1 MSKHILCALVDR
13 QPEVLEAICRVGRKN
28 HWLIEHADRTIY
40 RNWHGD
46 GVISDYLSLKELKRI
61 RNFSTT
67 PIVSRQLASGG
78 NIRGIHTDT
87 RKLAGMVIDYFQ
99 SLGFSELAIAGAR
112 KWPGELEGIPQDPGV
127 TFEELAAE
135 RGLSLAC
142 CYWAPIF
149 TKPRWSPMTGSR
161 GNLRSFSKTCTFPPP
176 SS

>member
-67 PIVSRQLASGG
+67 PIVSRQLAVRSPSTSPPAESVK
-78 NIRGIHTDT
+78 IKSRIFF
-87 RKLAGMVIDYFQ
+87 LPA
-99 SLGFSELAIAGAR
+99 SL
-112 KWPGELEGIPQDPGV
+112 
-127 TFEELAAE
+127 
-135 RGLSLAC
+135 
-142 CYWAPIF
+142 
-149 TKPRWSPMTGSR
+149 
-161 GNLRSFSKTCTFPPP
+161 N
-176 SS
+176 